1 MVNNKKNIYLIG
13 MMGSWK
19 STIGSNLA
27 KILDMNFFDIDDVI
41 EELTEMKITDIFK
54 QLGEAK
60 FREMEKAFFI
70 EKSKGSNQLFST
82 GGGIILDNENRKILK
97 KGTTFL
103 LETSPSIIATRI
115 HNTNKRPLIKDPD
128 NLEKQLS
135 DIWLERQKYYYESS
149 QHIIKTDNLKPSDV
163 IDEILKL
170 LKNIDE

>member
-1 MVNNKKNIYLIG
+1 MINNKKNIYLIG

-149 QHIIKTDNLKPSDV
+149 QHIIQTDNLKPSDV

>member
-1 MVNNKKNIYLIG
+1 MINNKNIYLIG

-54 QLGEAK
+54 KFGETK
-60 FREMEKAFFI
+60 FREMEKAFFQ

-82 GGGIILDNENRKILK
+82 GGGIILDNENRKILR

-103 LETSPSIIATRI
+103 LETSPSILSTRI
-115 HNTNKRPLIKDPD
+115 HNTNKRPLIKGSD

-135 DIWLERQKYYYESS
+135 DIWSERQKYYYESS
-149 QHIIKTDNLKPSDV
+149 QHIIKTDNLEPSDV

>member
-1 MVNNKKNIYLIG
+1 MINNKKNIYLIG

-19 STIGSNLA
+19 STIGLNLA
-27 KILDMNFFDIDDVI
+27 KKLDMNFFDIDDVI

-54 QLGEAK
+54 KFGETK
-60 FREMEKAFFI
+60 FREMEKAFFL
-70 EKSKGSNQLFST
+70 EKSKESNQLFST

-115 HNTNKRPLIKDPD
+115 HNTNKRPLIQGSD

-149 QHIIKTDNLKPSDV
+149 KHIIKTDNLKPSDV